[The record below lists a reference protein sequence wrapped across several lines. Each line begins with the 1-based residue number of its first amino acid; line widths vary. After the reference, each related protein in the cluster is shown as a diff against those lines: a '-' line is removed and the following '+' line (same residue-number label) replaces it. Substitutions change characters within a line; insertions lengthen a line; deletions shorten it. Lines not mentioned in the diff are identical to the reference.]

1 MGMKRLRRAKGK
13 LDDQRYWQSGS
24 RAARAGARLGG
35 AQCFS
40 RKKQRTA
47 IARNAFGASSAVA
60 ELASAGAPVDAGK
73 IAAIRAAIAEGRYP
87 VDPEKIAAR
96 MIEIDLPLFDG
107 E

>member
-1 MGMKRLRRAKGK
+1 MINGIGK
-13 LDDQRYWQSGS
+13 
-24 RAARAGARLGG
+24 AGAGRLELVRGSAERPAPVG
-35 AQCFS
+35 KSSEPLSQP
-40 RKKQRTA
+40 
-47 IARNAFGASSAVA
+47 NVFGASSTVA

-96 MIEIDLPLFDG
+96 MIELDLPLFDG